1 MHKKAWFMIAFGT
14 PGIFRIGKQEKTV
27 PLGAGER
34 PRQHSAL
41 LTARLVREFL
51 AEGQALLCLPFR

>member
-1 MHKKAWFMIAFGT
+1 MHKKAWFLIAFVT
-14 PGIFRIGKQEKTV
+14 PGIFHIGKQKKTV

-34 PRQHSAL
+34 PRQHSDPPFAW
-41 LTARLVREFL
+41 LVREFL

>member
-1 MHKKAWFMIAFGT
+1 VHKKAWFLIAFGT

-34 PRQHSAL
+34 PRQRPQNM
-41 LTARLVREFL
+41 TAWLVKEFL